1 MAGLD
6 HHPDLSRIR
15 FQGRDLGDELV
26 DGCRAVLHPQ
36 DLYHPLV
43 GVSQGD
49 EVKGLGPVD
58 PNPNHQASSRGS
70 SVGGGAAPC

>member
-1 MAGLD
+1 VAGLQ
-6 HHPDLSRIR
+6 HHPDLGRIR

-36 DLYHPLV
+36 DLDHPLV

-49 EVKGLGPVD
+49 EVK
-58 PNPNHQASSRGS
+58 ASAQSIPIPSTMPALQDHR
-70 SVGGGAAPC
+70 